1 MSDDSNM
8 TAKPEPT
15 DEEFKASMEKI
26 AKRAKHIVDEMEP
39 DRVRQL
45 CINFLIFAMASYKH
59 LDEESEMLG
68 VFDSILNTVKIKFV
82 NVDGKEESHD

>member
-39 DRVRQL
+39 DRVRHL
-45 CINFLIFAMASYKH
+45 CVNFIIFAMASYKY
-59 LDEESEMLG
+59 LDDGSEMLG
-68 VFDSILNTVKIKFV
+68 VFDSILKSVKIKFV
-82 NVDGKEESHD
+82 NID

>member
-26 AKRAKHIVDEMEP
+26 AKRAKHLVDEMEP
-39 DRVRQL
+39 DRVRNL
-45 CINFLIFAMASYKH
+45 CVNFLIFAMASFKH
-59 LDEESEMLG
+59 LDEESEMPGL
-68 VFDSILNTVKIKFV
+68 FESILKTVNIKFV
-82 NVDGKEESHD
+82 NLD